1 MHLEFADFL
10 RKILQNSKEIRGTFR
25 IPEPVKAVLREEW
38 SSSFRIEA
46 DNMRLLQIVLTI
58 IISKQRAA
66 KLCGGPLLLITSH
79 GDTPPC
85 KPNPSER
92 CSHFL
97 PREAEEA
104 PGGGEAGE
112 VTVGDHH
119 SEAQGQH
126 THQDNLQAPQVRTH
140 GGQARLTQGLSN
152 QKQQSLRRRDKP
164 TANSSK
170 SQRPVLNFYN
180 SRARN

>member
-1 MHLEFADFL
+1 MVTMALGL
-10 RKILQNSKEIRGTFR
+10 VMMLVTN
-25 IPEPVKAVLREEW
+25 
-38 SSSFRIEA
+38 
-46 DNMRLLQIVLTI
+46 
-58 IISKQRAA
+58 SKQRAA

-112 VTVGDHH
+112 VTVEDHH

-152 QKQQSLRRRDKP
+152 QKQQSPKRKSKP
-164 TANSSK
+164 T
-170 SQRPVLNFYN
+170 VI
-180 SRARN
+180 